1 MNLKF
6 TIIIPCYNAEKWI
19 EESLKSALHQTYEN
33 VEVIV
38 VDNESTDNSYQIL
51 KDIQMQYPTLKI
63 LTAPNLYKYAWD
75 EPVGAALE
83 IFTGDYFTVL
93 GADDYISKDYVESI
107 VQILSGNTHK
117 IKLLQSPIM
126 GIDSEKRHKGL
137 LGHSYKNISE
147 FKERLFKDCPV
158 TTPSVV
164 YSRELYDEGLI
175 QWKGEKYL
183 GAGDYNLYFEFA
195 DKNLFIYPVPRW
207 LGYHYRWHHEQSTW
221 GMQRE
226 FSEVDVKIREH
237 WKQKW
242 SNE

>member
-1 MNLKF
+1 MNPKI

-19 EESLKSALHQTYEN
+19 AESIQSALDQTYVN
-33 VEVIV
+33 TEVIV
-38 VDNESTDNSYQIL
+38 VDNESTDGSYNIIKEMHAANSTFQI
-51 KDIQMQYPTLKI
+51 D
-63 LTAPNLYKYAWD
+63 TAPNLYKYSWE
-75 EPVGAALE
+75 EPVGAALK

-107 VQILSGNTHK
+107 VQILSGNTHR

-175 QWKGEKYL
+175 RWKGEKYL

-207 LGYHYRWHHEQSTW
+207 LGYHYRWHQEQSTW
-221 GMQRE
+221 GMHRE
-226 FSEVDVKIREH
+226 PTNYDNLIKNYWR
-237 WKQKW
+237 KKW
-242 SNE
+242 FG